1 MGTQEISVIQG
12 DILATEQTF
21 NAVLSDKSVV
31 FQREAEFAIQ
41 VLSGNE
47 YALKV
52 ALGNRQSVVNA
63 VTNLAAIG
71 LSLNPARKL
80 AYLVPRDGKICLD
93 VSYVG
98 LTELA
103 VASGSVRW
111 VKSELVRAN
120 DRFEL
125 AGFGHPP
132 SHQFNPF
139 GKDRG
144 DIVGVYCVAK
154 TADGDYLTDTMAID
168 EVLEIRNRS
177 SAWKAWISKQKKCPW
192 VTDEGEMIKKGLA
205 LDTPIPTPSGWTSM
219 GEIQEGD
226 AVFDQGGNVVTVS
239 ATSEIKR
246 LKCFKLVTGS
256 GDEIICDD
264 EHRWVARC
272 GGSHASRKQY
282 EVLTINEMFAAKSR
296 GESVTIP
303 VHGAIDLPDA
313 DLPIDPYLLGYWLG
327 DGSASSAQFT
337 VGSADLGSF
346 KKAVRNSGYQIGKIR
361 KDPRSDVYCVGVVD
375 GFRAALK
382 AEGLIGNKHVPAAY
396 LRASIRQR
404 KAILAGL
411 MDSDGHITKSRGV
424 AVFSNTRRVLSDAV
438 YELCASLGEVPN
450 MRTHKAAGFGVVSLC
465 HTVTWKPTF
474 CPCINQRKADNYKA
488 RKITPYV
495 PVWSI
500 EEVPTVP
507 TRCIHVT
514 GKSQTFLAG
523 KSMSPTH
530 NTIIKRAS
538 KMWPKTDRLDKAI
551 HHLNVEGGEGLAEI
565 AEQARQPAYE
575 AQADD
580 DRKQLPPVPEGYF
593 SEKRVASWAA
603 TIASGANTIQ
613 GLIDFVGSKYHLAEH
628 DIEFLRGVGQPQGE
642 SA

>member
-12 DILATEQTF
+12 DILATETTF
-21 NAVLSDKSVV
+21 NAVLSDKSVS

-41 VLSGNE
+41 VLTGNE
-47 YALKV
+47 YAMKI
-52 ALGNRQSVVNA
+52 ALANRQSVVNA

-80 AYLVPRDGKICLD
+80 AYLVPRDNKICLD

-192 VTDEGEMIKKGLA
+192 VTDEGEMIKK
-205 LDTPIPTPSGWTSM
+205 
-219 GEIQEGD
+219 
-226 AVFDQGGNVVTVS
+226 
-239 ATSEIKR
+239 
-246 LKCFKLVTGS
+246 
-256 GDEIICDD
+256 
-264 EHRWVARC
+264 
-272 GGSHASRKQY
+272 
-282 EVLTINEMFAAKSR
+282 
-296 GESVTIP
+296 
-303 VHGAIDLPDA
+303 
-313 DLPIDPYLLGYWLG
+313 
-327 DGSASSAQFT
+327 
-337 VGSADLGSF
+337 
-346 KKAVRNSGYQIGKIR
+346 
-361 KDPRSDVYCVGVVD
+361 
-375 GFRAALK
+375 
-382 AEGLIGNKHVPAAY
+382 
-396 LRASIRQR
+396 
-404 KAILAGL
+404 
-411 MDSDGHITKSRGV
+411 
-424 AVFSNTRRVLSDAV
+424 
-438 YELCASLGEVPN
+438 
-450 MRTHKAAGFGVVSLC
+450 
-465 HTVTWKPTF
+465 
-474 CPCINQRKADNYKA
+474 
-488 RKITPYV
+488 
-495 PVWSI
+495 
-500 EEVPTVP
+500 
-507 TRCIHVT
+507 
-514 GKSQTFLAG
+514 
-523 KSMSPTH
+523 
-530 NTIIKRAS
+530 TIIKRAS

-613 GLIDFVGSKYHLAEH
+613 GLIDFVGSKYHLTEH
-628 DIEFLRGVGQPQGE
+628 DIAFLRGVGQPQGE